1 MRCPYCG
8 HDLSGSVL
16 PARCPYCHRYLSPS
30 KRDASEV
37 EGARKAEER
46 RREVEGL
53 VGSKRYRRVG
63 SGSFLVALFIV
74 LLSLAAFVG
83 IGMYLG
89 LLGSIHV
96 PDVNGWIEERALDE
110 LRSDGF
116 TVAEVDQVSDQPEG
130 YVIDVSPE
138 AGSLQSRGS
147 LVTISISRKRVMPD
161 VVGKSKD
168 EATSA
173 LDSEGIAYNIVEQPS
188 DKTAGTVLS
197 SDTAA
202 GTALSD
208 SVTVNLKVAVPL
220 SVPSIMGKSA
230 ADAKAA
236 VEACGLVFAPTYVEA
251 TGTQA
256 SDVVVAV
263 DPKEGASV
271 ATGSTVS
278 VSITRSSRTVEQ
290 SASEIVKVVYD
301 CDPLASNGYPI
312 GSGLRKYLSGSV
324 VVHDSKTGKE
334 KAVSEATDFEVW
346 YGVVKHWTGF
356 PTNQGDDK
364 QGLTRKLLESPQVTK
379 KSDTEVSV
387 YLQVQWDWS
396 RAGHQGMTS
405 WDGRTVTLTFDEGGQ
420 LVSLDDSLTD
430 VPKYSLG

>member
-1 MRCPYCG
+1 MRCPHCG
-8 HDLSGSVL
+8 RDLSGSVL
-16 PARCPYCHRYLSPS
+16 PARCPYCHRYLSPA
-30 KRDASEV
+30 KAAASEADA
-37 EGARKAEER
+37 ARKAEER

-63 SGSFLVALFIV
+63 SGSFLVALVIV
-74 LLSLAAFVG
+74 LLSLGAFVG

-116 TVAEVDQVSDQPEG
+116 SVAEVDQVSDQPEG
-130 YVIDVSPE
+130 YVVGVSPD

-161 VVGKSKD
+161 VVGKTKD
-168 EATSA
+168 EATA
-173 LDSEGIAYNIVEQPS
+173 QLDAQGISYNVVEQPS
-188 DKTAGTVLS
+188 EKAAGTVIS

-208 SVTVNLKVAVPL
+208 SVTVTLKVSVPL

-230 ADAKAA
+230 SEAKTA
-236 VEACGLVFAPTYVEA
+236 VEACGLAFAPTYVEA
-251 TGTQA
+251 TGDQA

-263 DPKEGASV
+263 DPKEGTSV
-271 ATGSTVS
+271 ASGSTVS
-278 VSITRSSRTVEQ
+278 VSITRTSRTVEQ
-290 SASEIVKVVYD
+290 SATEILQVVYN
-301 CDPLASNGYPI
+301 CDPLANNGYPI
-312 GSGLRKYLSGSV
+312 GAGLRKYLSGSV
-324 VVHDSKTGKE
+324 KVHDSKTGKE
-334 KAVSEATDFEVW
+334 KSVSEATDLEVW

-356 PTNQGDDK
+356 PSNQGDDK
-364 QGLTRKLLESPQVTK
+364 QGLSRTLLSSPQVSK
-379 KSDTEVSV
+379 KSDTEVSA

-405 WDGRTVTLTFDEGGQ
+405 WDGRTVTLAFDEGGQ
-420 LVSLDDSLTD
+420 LVSLDDPLTD